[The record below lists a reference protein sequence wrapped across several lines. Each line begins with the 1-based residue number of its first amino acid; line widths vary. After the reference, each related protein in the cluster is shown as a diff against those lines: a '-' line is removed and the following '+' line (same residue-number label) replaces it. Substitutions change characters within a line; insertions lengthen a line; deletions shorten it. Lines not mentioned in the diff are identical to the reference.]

1 MTTAPWGIK
10 TIPQSTTTS
19 GGFNP
24 NSTFAESTTG
34 DNAYVPMRVRL
45 EKLSKDERIAQAKRL
60 NSIGKKVPLSGR
72 ITEDFIRAAQE
83 VEDTA
88 RNAAAESGVAFTPE
102 YYLNWF
108 KNEAAGEA
116 ESSNTQSYDP
126 YAQMTIFDPTKA
138 KSFVNE
144 VVKSVLKRD
153 ATPEEIVEYT
163 TKLKKAQEKA
173 KSASVTKYK
182 MINGG
187 YKGMEDREIQY
198 ANALRLVHS

>member
-126 YAQMTIFDPTKA
+126 YAQKEFSIEFTPGLLLLFPSYLHHSVPLNKTEKTRCSLAFNVVPTVGFGEET
-138 KSFVNE
+138 SLTE
-144 VVKSVLKRD
+144 LKF
-153 ATPEEIVEYT
+153 
-163 TKLKKAQEKA
+163 
-173 KSASVTKYK
+173 
-182 MINGG
+182 
-187 YKGMEDREIQY
+187 
-198 ANALRLVHS
+198 